1 MNYATS
7 DMEDVGNS
15 LGRTINFLKK
25 KYGKTKVYSLIGT
38 TIFISSIFYYKIIVS
53 IL

>member
-1 MNYATS
+1 MNYSTS
-7 DMEDVGNS
+7 DMEEVGSS
-15 LGRTINFLKK
+15 LGRTINFLIK

-38 TIFISSIFYYKIIVS
+38 TIFITSIFYFKIIVS

>member
-1 MNYATS
+1 MNYCTS
-7 DMEDVGNS
+7 DMEEVGSS

-25 KYGKTKVYSLIGT
+25 KYGKAKVYSLIGT
-38 TIFISSIFYYKIIVS
+38 TIFITSIFYYKIIVS